1 MTTRKSH
8 PNAKAKAKP
17 VPARTTPSSSK
28 PAAPASVA
36 TTIATG
42 STGPGVPDKAG
53 AASTAAV
60 HDMVGVALLIL
71 PSDVRA
77 ALGDQHLLSNTLELQ
92 SKEIVVI
99 VREEGLVAYI
109 RLPIVVKAMEQP
121 DTELRS
127 GMVLHDITG
136 AEAQQEAKGEEE
148 SSAKAVSKTNTKTKG
163 KPRGSQA

>member
-1 MTTRKSH
+1 MTARNPH

-17 VPARTTPSSSK
+17 VPARTTPSSSN

-53 AASTAAV
+53 AAGTAAV

-77 ALGDQHLLSNTLELQ
+77 AIGDQHLLSNTLELQ

-136 AEAQQEAKGEEE
+136 APARNREKGQGE
-148 SSAKAVSKTNTKTKG
+148 SSARTESKAKTKA
-163 KPRGSQA
+163 KPQGRKA

>member
-1 MTTRKSH
+1 MTARKPH
-8 PNAKAKAKP
+8 PNAKAKTKP
-17 VPARTTPSSSK
+17 VPARTTPSSSN

-77 ALGDQHLLSNTLELQ
+77 AIGDQHLLSNTLELQ

-136 AEAQQEAKGEEE
+136 APAPQEAKDQEENRVKAA
-148 SSAKAVSKTNTKTKG
+148 SKAKTKTKG